1 MFRPCLARKSTIVLC
16 KIYTFR
22 KIDFDYVEFP
32 LLIGILKS
40 EDGDGRESVVLSE
53 IRDFSIL
60 IATS

>member
-40 EDGDGRESVVLSE
+40 EDGDGRESVVL
-53 IRDFSIL
+53 
-60 IATS
+60 